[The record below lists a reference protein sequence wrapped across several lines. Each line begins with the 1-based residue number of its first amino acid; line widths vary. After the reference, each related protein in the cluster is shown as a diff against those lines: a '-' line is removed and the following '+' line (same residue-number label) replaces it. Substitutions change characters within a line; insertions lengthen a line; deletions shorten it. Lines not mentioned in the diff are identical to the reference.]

1 MVGSLFTKLFWASLI
16 DRTKLSVI
24 GVWRVLSKWRY
35 ILIAVAVSIL
45 FAILFSILSVGTTEW
60 QLLLSKLPFME
71 KMGIIGEALIRFVRD
86 ATTTTGLL
94 SIVVVILQGIT
105 ISLLVFSI
113 VRERETKQKY
123 GKTANRFGESL
134 IASIVATLGL
144 GCSTC
149 GASLIIPL
157 LSLISASAIFI
168 GAMTTIIIVV
178 AMALLMY
185 SSWKMGYAA
194 YAYTSAENL
203 SDNKE
208 DYNE

>member
-1 MVGSLFTKLFWASLI
+1 MI

-35 ILIAVAVSIL
+35 ILIAVVVSIL

-71 KMGIIGEALIRFVRD
+71 KMGIIGEALIRFARD
-86 ATTTTGLL
+86 ATTATGLL

-134 IASIVATLGL
+134 AASIVATLWL

-194 YAYTSAENL
+194 YAYTSVENL

>member
-1 MVGSLFTKLFWASLI
+1 MTRPLFTKLFWTSLI

-35 ILIAVAVSIL
+35 ILIAVVVSIL

-86 ATTTTGLL
+86 ATTATGLL

-123 GKTANRFGESL
+123 GKTANCFGESL
-134 IASIVATLGL
+134 VASIVATLGL

-194 YAYTSAENL
+194 YAYTSVENL